1 MPLPTSFN
9 LSSGYHIPAVG
20 FGTWDAVE
28 AARPGLFGTTLFA
41 LKCGYRSIDTA
52 WAYATEKP
60 VGEAIRES
68 GIPRQDLFITTKVY
82 VLCQRQFLTL
92 SWNHMHKHAE
102 KSAEMSLDNLGIEY
116 IDLLLLHCK
125 GTINVSYECRA
136 DCLQS

>member
-28 AARPGLFGTTLFA
+28 ATRPSLFGATLFA

-60 VGEAIRES
+60 VREAIRES
-68 GIPRQDLFITTKVY
+68 GIPRQELFITTKVY
-82 VLCQRQFLTL
+82 VLCQ
-92 SWNHMHKHAE
+92 
-102 KSAEMSLDNLGIEY
+102 
-116 IDLLLLHCK
+116 
-125 GTINVSYECRA
+125 
-136 DCLQS
+136 